1 MSEKY
6 FISHWDELDNLSPR
20 ALYAML
26 KLRVDV
32 FVVEQNCPYPEI
44 DGKDYDA
51 FHLRILDGEEL
62 AASLRV
68 LPPEQDGK
76 PVKIGRVVVAADY
89 RGYKLGNRLMQEAVT
104 FAQNRFPDIAIELG
118 GQSHLQRFYQSFG
131 FIAIS
136 EEYLEDGIPHIDMR
150 LSPPLKDDH
159 NIVPVVPF
167 PV

>member
-1 MSEKY
+1 MSEKL
-6 FISHWDELDNLSPR
+6 FTSHWDQLDNLTPR

-76 PVKIGRVVVAADY
+76 PVKIGRVVVGADY
-89 RGYKLGNRLMQEAVT
+89 RGYKLGQRLMKEAVA
-104 FAQNRFPDIAIELG
+104 FAQKRFPGVAIELG
-118 GQSHLQRFYQSFG
+118 GQSHLQKFYGSFG
-131 FIAIS
+131 FVAVS
-136 EEYLEDGIPHIDMR
+136 DEYLEDGIPHVDMR
-150 LSPPLKDDH
+150 LEPQGSAS
-159 NIVPVVPF
+159 
-167 PV
+167 

>member
-1 MSEKY
+1 MSEKL
-6 FISHWDELDNLSPR
+6 FISHWDELDNLTPR

-32 FVVEQNCPYPEI
+32 FVVEQSCPYSEI

-62 AASLRV
+62 AASLRL

-89 RGYKLGNRLMQEAVT
+89 RGYKLGQRLMKEAVA
-104 FAQNRFPDIAIELG
+104 FAQTRFPGIAIELG
-118 GQSHLQRFYQSFG
+118 GQSHLQKFYGSFG
-131 FIAIS
+131 FVVVS
-136 EEYLEDGIPHIDMR
+136 DEYLEDGIPHVDMR
-150 LSPPLKDDH
+150 LEPKD
-159 NIVPVVPF
+159 IIA
-167 PV
+167 

>member
-1 MSEKY
+1 MREKL
-6 FISHWDELDNLSPR
+6 FTSHWDEIDNLTPR

-51 FHLRILDGEEL
+51 FHLRIMDRAEL

-68 LPPEQDGK
+68 LPPEKEGK

-89 RGYKLGNRLMQEAVT
+89 RGDKLGHRMMKEAIA
-104 FAQNRFPDIAIELG
+104 FAQDRFPGIAIELG
-118 GQSHLQRFYQSFG
+118 GQSHLQKFYGSFG
-131 FIAIS
+131 FVAIS
-136 EEYLEDGIPHIDMR
+136 EEYLEDGIPHVDMR
-150 LSPPLKDDH
+150 LEPQES
-159 NIVPVVPF
+159 VV
-167 PV
+167 